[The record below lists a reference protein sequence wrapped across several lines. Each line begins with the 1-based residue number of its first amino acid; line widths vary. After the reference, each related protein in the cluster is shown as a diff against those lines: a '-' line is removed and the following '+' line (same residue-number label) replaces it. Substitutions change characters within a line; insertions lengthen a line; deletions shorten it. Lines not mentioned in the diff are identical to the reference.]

1 MRFILKNGMYGD
13 VPNLI
18 TPQQTFNDTACWNY
32 IMQRRKNLG
41 YFGWNS
47 REAKEYLDALHEA
60 KRGYDILKKM
70 TKEQFKE
77 MLKEDAF
84 TILNVKKALYWLD
97 VEFKKYQQ
105 KVEEDKRKN
114 KRF

>member
-13 VPNLI
+13 VPNLV

-47 REAKEYLDALHEA
+47 REAKEY
-60 KRGYDILKKM
+60 
-70 TKEQFKE
+70 
-77 MLKEDAF
+77 
-84 TILNVKKALYWLD
+84 